1 MQLTTFLQIKEIQK
15 LAKNSVRGNRAKTN
29 KIMIW
34 ANNIQKETKILP
46 MMCPITKLVA

>member
-15 LAKNSVRGNRAKTN
+15 LAKNSVRGN
-29 KIMIW
+29 
-34 ANNIQKETKILP
+34 NIQKETKILP